1 MRNDVALVGLILALA
16 VPAKFLAHEGHEH
29 LVMGVVTAVNA
40 DHVAVKTKEGKVV
53 SARLTNDTKY
63 FKGEEP
69 ATLADVKEGLRAALR
84 LVEEGKNLTA
94 REVRLPSGK

>member
-16 VPAKFLAHEGHEH
+16 VPAKVLAHEGHEH

-84 LVEEGKNLTA
+84 LMEEGKNLTA
-94 REVRLPSGK
+94 REVRLPSEK

>member
-1 MRNDVALVGLILALA
+1 MRKGVALIGLILTLA
-16 VPAKFLAHEGHEH
+16 VTASVLAHEGHEH

-40 DHVAVKTKEGKVV
+40 DHVAVKTQEGKVV
-53 SARLTNDTKY
+53 SAHLTKDTKY

-84 LVEEGKNLTA
+84 LMEEGKTVTA

>member
-16 VPAKFLAHEGHEH
+16 VPAKVLAHEGHEH